1 MTGWLIYVVEEAN
14 QCSGIY
20 KRTQVETK
28 YYLTKLNCLA
38 KICALKALQHC
49 SKSEGI
55 LILKS
60 TIQKM
65 RFQSQQQQNWI
76 ENRCLFGKMVPK
88 HLLQLIFLSVICIFS
103 FKILELRFRYEL
115 YDSNEILGKESQEQ
129 SKAWFWAE
137 MGHLGSTVSF

>member
-55 LILKS
+55 IILKA
-60 TIQKM
+60 
-65 RFQSQQQQNWI
+65 
-76 ENRCLFGKMVPK
+76 
-88 HLLQLIFLSVICIFS
+88 
-103 FKILELRFRYEL
+103 L
-115 YDSNEILGKESQEQ
+115 YRK
-129 SKAWFWAE
+129 
-137 MGHLGSTVSF
+137 